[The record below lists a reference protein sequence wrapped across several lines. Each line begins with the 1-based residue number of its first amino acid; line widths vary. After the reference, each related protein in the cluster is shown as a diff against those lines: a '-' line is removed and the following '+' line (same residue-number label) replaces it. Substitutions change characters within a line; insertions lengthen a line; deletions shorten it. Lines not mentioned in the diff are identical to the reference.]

1 MQELSANLKQLYL
14 TTFVQNHTELAE
26 RYEKESKSHI
36 EYLSALASNEVEHRH
51 HKRIERL
58 LKQAKLPRAKTLES
72 FDYTRIPG
80 LSASLLK
87 RLSQGEFIDCCENI
101 LVFGN
106 PGTGKTHL
114 AIALAQE
121 WCLQGR
127 RVYFSTAAQ
136 LIQELLKA
144 KAELRLNTLLKKF
157 GKIEMLIIDDIS
169 YTACDREEAD
179 VLFALLASRYEMRS
193 TMVTSN
199 LPFGKWNTIFKDE
212 MTTTAAVDRL
222 VHHASILELNAES
235 YRIKTANKKR
245 RGNKS

>member
-1 MQELSANLKQLYL
+1 MQELNANLKQLYL
-14 TTFVQNHTELAE
+14 STFVKNHIELAE
-26 RYEKESKSHI
+26 RYEKESKSHV
-36 EYLSALASNEVEHRH
+36 EYLSTLVSHEVEHRH

-58 LKQAKLPRAKTLES
+58 LKQAKLPRTKTLES

-80 LSASLLK
+80 FSASLLK
-87 RLSQGEFIDCCENI
+87 RLSQGEFIDCYENI

-127 RVYFSTAAQ
+127 RVYFSTAAH

-144 KAELRLNTLLKKF
+144 KVDLQLNKLLKKLS
-157 GKIEMLIIDDIS
+157 KIEMLIIDDIS
-169 YTACDREEAD
+169 YTGCNREEAD
-179 VLFALLASRYEMRS
+179 ILFTLLAARYEMCS

-199 LPFGKWNTIFKDE
+199 LPFGKWGAIFKDE

-222 VHHASILELNAES
+222 VHHATILELNAES
-235 YRIKTANKKR
+235 YRIKTASKR
-245 RGNKS
+245 REDKL